1 MATVYSHEGANKSPL
16 MGAAA
21 IRISDLSKN
30 TDYIKNIIENK
41 TSTNKTNTTLQH
53 DQESEIENGLFN
65 KE

>member
-1 MATVYSHEGANKSPL
+1 